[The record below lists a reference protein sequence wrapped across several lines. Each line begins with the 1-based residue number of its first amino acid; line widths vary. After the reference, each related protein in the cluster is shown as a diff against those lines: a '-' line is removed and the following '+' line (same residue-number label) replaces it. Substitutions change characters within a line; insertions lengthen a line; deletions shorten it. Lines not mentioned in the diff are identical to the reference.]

1 MDIKKILS
9 WIVEDSINGEFL
21 SIIDVPEEGDESY
34 EQNEG
39 WWISM
44 LGACPPY
51 PVKPG
56 KYLYF
61 CTDSISDYCFP
72 DEDYDAE
79 VDAGDD
85 CRFLLYKI
93 E

>member
-1 MDIKKILS
+1 MVAYGCVQYWAWLQCLTKKMIMDIKKILS
-9 WIVEDSINGEFL
+9 WIVDDSINGEFL
-21 SIIDVPEEGDESY
+21 YIIDVPEEGDESY
-34 EQNEG
+34 EQNEE

-61 CTDSISDYCFP
+61 CTDSISLH
-72 DEDYDAE
+72 AN
-79 VDAGDD
+79 
-85 CRFLLYKI
+85 
-93 E
+93 